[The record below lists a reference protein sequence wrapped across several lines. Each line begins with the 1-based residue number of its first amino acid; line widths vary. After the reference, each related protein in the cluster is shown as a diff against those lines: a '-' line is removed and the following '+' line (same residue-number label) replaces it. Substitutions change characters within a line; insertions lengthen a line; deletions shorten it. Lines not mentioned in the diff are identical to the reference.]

1 MLINSLQAINFRK
14 YHRLEVD
21 DIPQKGVITVAGLN
35 ESGKTSIGE
44 AICFVLF
51 GRTFFLDDNNLHK
64 IVCWGRD
71 SAEVTLNFTSAQ
83 GDSYRLWRS
92 INRQG
97 EMRISLQQNSDK
109 KLKDANKPIKDTEKV
124 TLAISK
130 LLSFDYDAFA
140 NSFYLAQRELTSP
153 DPQSDTIKQMA
164 GIGSYAEMSND
175 FDLASKTNKEK
186 ITGLLP
192 QRDKA
197 KVGLDA
203 IKLDETWLPEMVDA
217 ETTLGTEQ
225 QSRESLIQQLDENNQ
240 SYRENK
246 KSYGFSRTVR
256 GIFGFLSAL
265 LIPVTVILC
274 LWWAAQQFYPEA
286 LGNLIESFLG
296 SENKEKFS
304 QHFDTWILP
313 SAILS
318 LIALVISFLF
328 NKQAKQNIS
337 ILESEASSYS
347 QTMDEGHRHV
357 TTPIESLLPERVV
370 QKMYEKVGGSD
381 STLQVIPPR
390 EHFNNLDQLVEDTPN
405 FNADPEEVSAAIGRL
420 TSSLKKQD
428 GEIEDLNKGLI
439 KDISVEK
446 VRSDEAGAFRSTIKD
461 LQRTI
466 DKNQYSIDTQTIAVG
481 MLQRAANDSVQ
492 LFNDNIAKTS
502 ANTLPKFT
510 EGRYSKIRIADDFS
524 VQVYSDEKSGY
535 MDFDEISSGTQR
547 QVMLALRMAMSEELA
562 KNTGNDKQFIF
573 LDEPFAFFDQTR
585 TRSTLEALPDVSK
598 VITQIWVV
606 AQEFPADVKVNKAI
620 VCPLDKTELR
630 V

>member
-14 YHRLEVD
+14 YHLLEVD

-51 GRTFFLDDNNLHK
+51 GRTFFLDENNLHK

-83 GDSYRLWRS
+83 GSSYRLWRS
-92 INRQG
+92 INRDG
-97 EMRISLQQNSDK
+97 GMKVNLQKNSSK
-109 KLKDANKPIKDTEKV
+109 KLKDANKPLKDAEKV

-164 GIGSYAEMSND
+164 GIGSYAEMTDD
-175 FDLASKTNKEK
+175 FNLASKTNQEE
-186 ITGLLP
+186 ITKLHP

-197 KVGLDA
+197 QISLDA
-203 IKLDETWLPEMVDA
+203 MKLDETWLPEMVDA
-217 ETTLGTEQ
+217 ENTLGSEQ
-225 QSRESLIQQLDENNQ
+225 QSRESLIQQLNENDQ
-240 SYRENK
+240 SYRVDK
-246 KSYGFSRTVR
+246 KSYGFAKKIRS
-256 GIFGFLSAL
+256 IFGFLSAL
-265 LIPVTVILC
+265 LIPIMVILC
-274 LWWAAQQFYPEA
+274 LLWVAQQYYPEA
-286 LGNLIESFLG
+286 FANLIESILG
-296 SENKEKFS
+296 SNTRE
-304 QHFDTWILP
+304 QLTQRYGAWILP

-318 LIALVISFLF
+318 IIALGFSYLL
-328 NKQAKQNIS
+328 NKNAKNTLS
-337 ILESEASSYS
+337 RLENEGSSYS
-347 QTMDEGHRHV
+347 KSLHNGHRQI
-357 TTPIESLLPERVV
+357 TTPVESLLPERVV
-370 QKMYEKVGGSD
+370 QKMYEKAGGSH

-390 EHFNNLDQLVEDTPN
+390 EHFNNLDQLVEDTPSYKS
-405 FNADPEEVSAAIGRL
+405 DPEEISAAIGRL
-420 TSSLKKQD
+420 TSAIKKQD
-428 GEIEDLNKGLI
+428 AEIEDLSKGLLE
-439 KDISVEK
+439 DISIEK
-446 VRSDEAGAFRSTIKD
+446 TRSDEAGAFRSTLKG
-461 LQRTI
+461 LQQTI

-492 LFNDNIAKTS
+492 SFNDNIAKTS

-524 VQVYSDEKSGY
+524 VQVYSDEKNGF

-585 TRSTLEALPDVSK
+585 TRSTLKALPDVSK

-606 AQEFPADVKVNKAI
+606 AQEFPADIKVNKAI
-620 VCPLDKTELR
+620 VCPLDEAELR